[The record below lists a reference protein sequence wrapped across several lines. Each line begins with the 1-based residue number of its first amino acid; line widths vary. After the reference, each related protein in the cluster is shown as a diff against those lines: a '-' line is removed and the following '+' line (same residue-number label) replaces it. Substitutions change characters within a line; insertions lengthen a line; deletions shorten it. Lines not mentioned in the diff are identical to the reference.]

1 LRTVFGVERHRDHHL
16 LTRAKEVEYHR
27 RSCIGRRPGG
37 RRLSFGLLRFARNN
51 GEGGQVEAFDLS
63 GRRALVTGG
72 ANGIGAAIVRA
83 LAKAG
88 VKVAVCDL
96 DAAAAEGLAKEVG
109 GVAVAIDVRHRA
121 SVEKAFSAAVER
133 LGPLDIVAANAGVS
147 TMRRA
152 VDLSDDD
159 WDFNMDVNAR
169 GIFLT
174 NQAACRHFLAAGRKG
189 VIVNTASLAA
199 KVGAPLLAH
208 YSASKFAVLG
218 WTQALAR
225 EMAPH
230 AIRVNAV
237 CPGFVRTSM
246 QEREIV
252 WEAELRGMTP
262 EAVRAEYVSLTP
274 LGRIEEPE
282 DVAKVVLFLASDA
295 SAFMTG
301 QGVNVTGGVRMD

>member
-1 LRTVFGVERHRDHHL
+1 MR
-16 LTRAKEVEYHR
+16 
-27 RSCIGRRPGG
+27 I
-37 RRLSFGLLRFARNN
+37 
-51 GEGGQVEAFDLS
+51 FDLK
-63 GRRALVTGG
+63 GRRAVVTGG

-83 LAKAG
+83 LAQAG
-88 VKVAVCDL
+88 VRVAICDL
-96 DAAAAEGLAKEVG
+96 DLAAARELANEVG
-109 GVAVAIDVRHRA
+109 GGAVAVEIDVRHRV
-121 SVEKAFSAAVER
+121 SVEKALKAGIET
-133 LGPLDIVAANAGVS
+133 LGGLDILVANAGVS

-152 VDLSDDD
+152 VDLTDDD

-169 GIFLT
+169 GVFLA
-174 NQAACRHFLAAGRKG
+174 NQIACRHFLATKAKG
-189 VIVNTASLAA
+189 VIVNTASLAG

-218 WTQALAR
+218 WTQSLAR
-225 EMAPH
+225 EMALH
-230 AIRVNAV
+230 GIRVNAV

-282 DVAKVVLFLASDA
+282 DVARVVLFLASDA
-295 SAFMTG
+295 SGFMTG
-301 QGVNVTGGVRMD
+301 QGINVTGGVRMD